1 MTCPGSHSWPNL
13 WLQALAPPT
22 PSLHPRDVSSCTL
35 VTAVYLAQAHLPQ
48 GSPALGQSLHASRSP
63 QPQPAAA
70 GTGRS
75 SWGLL
80 PPANELGSV
89 HGQGEALV
97 KRPEML
103 LLRPGG
109 TAAGARPWA
118 WPLQCLL
125 SFPRRPHIS
134 AWYATGVRARV
145 QLPSQAIQVNSSKGF
160 LLLLP
165 PSPLAGAAFVFPNG
179 KVSFTFPF

>member
-1 MTCPGSHSWPNL
+1 
-13 WLQALAPPT
+13 
-22 PSLHPRDVSSCTL
+22 
-35 VTAVYLAQAHLPQ
+35 
-48 GSPALGQSLHASRSP
+48 
-63 QPQPAAA
+63 
-70 GTGRS
+70 
-75 SWGLL
+75 
-80 PPANELGSV
+80 
-89 HGQGEALV
+89 
-97 KRPEML
+97 ML

-109 TAAGARPWA
+109 TAAGTSPWA

-165 PSPLAGAAFVFPNG
+165 PFAISRGSFCLPKWESIFYFPLLTLTIWPKAGTN
-179 KVSFTFPF
+179 